1 MTELDPQAPGLV
13 SFLLN
18 DRFQIEHRTVLGD
31 LQNGLKEMMV
41 SGSRSETPDS
51 AGSRDDY
58 EEEGPWAFPVRRR

>member
-1 MTELDPQAPGLV
+1 MTELDPQAPGHV

-41 SGSRSETPDS
+41 SAQPFRNSGLRWE
-51 AGSRDDY
+51 
-58 EEEGPWAFPVRRR
+58 